1 LVNRIET
8 GHTTL
13 HVVQTL
19 STTLTPTSQDC
30 TMHHDPMKFATTA
43 AALLVLAGCM
53 TSETAQTPAS
63 GACNAAAAQRLLGQ
77 LKPSDADAM
86 RLTGATIV
94 RQIAPGDPVT
104 HDLRDNRVTI
114 ATDPA
119 SGRVVGATCG

>member
-1 LVNRIET
+1 
-8 GHTTL
+8 
-13 HVVQTL
+13 
-19 STTLTPTSQDC
+19 
-30 TMHHDPMKFATTA
+30 MKFAITA

-53 TSETAQTPAS
+53 TTETAQTPAS
-63 GACNAAAAQRLLGQ
+63 GVCNAAAAQRLLGQ

-114 ATDPA
+114 TTDPA